1 MCIGIVKSCPHKRSV
16 RNCLVA
22 SQCWCC
28 DYEIRRG
35 LPKKQ
40 HKISRGCLKKTRT
53 KKQETHCLRSENKE
67 HSRSPT
73 LLFSHGMEN
82 LLLSCLQVS
91 NPISCWCCLHTVAA
105 TPIVTSCSQ
114 VCTSSCCPVAP
125 IFQGPQVF
133 ALLLSSLLLW
143 VVVLLMMHVKA
154 CWGRMGLVGPCRLWI
169 CISTLQMWNGC
180 HRMLGAWVWVGVLMP
195 MSVWSSGG
203 ALDDAAIVALW
214 GLLKLTQC
222 FGIKASPACPLVV
235 VQLLLPFLFG
245 MLFLEC
251 CMQYCWESPVFWDQ
265 ALCLLLLLLL
275 GDAPGKAELRYVS
288 NTCCC
293 RAAAETFAVYA
304 LYCMCCKL
312 WAGSRPWSGGVCR

>member
-73 LLFSHGMEN
+73 FLFSHGMEN

-105 TPIVTSCSQ
+105 TPVVTSCSQ

-154 CWGRMGLVGPCRLWI
+154 C
-169 CISTLQMWNGC
+169 
-180 HRMLGAWVWVGVLMP
+180 
-195 MSVWSSGG
+195 
-203 ALDDAAIVALW
+203 
-214 GLLKLTQC
+214 
-222 FGIKASPACPLVV
+222 
-235 VQLLLPFLFG
+235 
-245 MLFLEC
+245 
-251 CMQYCWESPVFWDQ
+251 
-265 ALCLLLLLLL
+265 
-275 GDAPGKAELRYVS
+275 
-288 NTCCC
+288 
-293 RAAAETFAVYA
+293 
-304 LYCMCCKL
+304 
-312 WAGSRPWSGGVCR
+312 